1 MTPQQ
6 AAEAAKLNSFQ
17 LRDSFGDHA
26 SKPGRMMLGDEVPQW
41 VRSDLVS
48 RGYTLEFQSRTAGP
62 ITAIEID
69 LTTGT
74 LWGGVGNHGED
85 HGIAW

>member
-1 MTPQQ
+1 
-6 AAEAAKLNSFQ
+6 
-17 LRDSFGDHA
+17 
-26 SKPGRMMLGDEVPQW
+26 MLLDDEVPRW

-48 RGYTLEFQSRTAGP
+48 RGYTLEFQPRTAGP

-69 LTTGT
+69 PLTGT
-74 LWGGVGNHGED
+74 FWGGVGNHGED